1 MTLLDEN
8 IRSFT
13 LFRPI
18 MKATATPKIPLR
30 SWNYM
35 CNYLKVSLV
44 HVADKR
50 CQVR

>member
-1 MTLLDEN
+1 MTLLGEN

-18 MKATATPKIPLR
+18 TKATATPKIAPR
-30 SWNYM
+30 SGNNM